1 MIITETKR
9 NEQVRKNFEKLL
21 TKLEKKTRCESIE
34 IAIRYELL
42 KRIDRHAYDRF
53 RRGVDLTN
61 ENLMIIENYI
71 NEKRFI

>member
-42 KRIDRHAYDRF
+42 KKIDRHAYDRF
-53 RRGVDLTN
+53 RRGVDLTS

-71 NEKRFI
+71 NEKND

>member
-21 TKLEKKTRCESIE
+21 TKLEKKTKCDSIE
-34 IAIRYELL
+34 IAIRYEIL

-71 NEKRFI
+71 NEKND

>member
-21 TKLEKKTRCESIE
+21 TKLEKKTKCESIE

-42 KRIDRHAYDRF
+42 KKIDRHAYDRF

-71 NEKRFI
+71 NEKNG

>member
-9 NEQVRKNFEKLL
+9 NEQARKNFEKLIA
-21 TKLEKKTRCESIE
+21 KLKKKTKCDAIE

-42 KRIDRHAYDRF
+42 KIIDRHAYDRF

-61 ENLMIIENYI
+61 ENLSIIENYI
-71 NEKRFI
+71 NEKND

>member
-21 TKLEKKTRCESIE
+21 AKLQKKTKCESIE

-42 KRIDRHAYDRF
+42 KKIDRHAYDRF

-71 NEKRFI
+71 NEKNG

>member
-9 NEQVRKNFEKLL
+9 NQLARKNFEKLIE
-21 TKLEKKTRCESIE
+21 KLKKKTKCDAIE

-42 KRIDRHAYDRF
+42 KIIDRHAYDRF

-71 NEKRFI
+71 NDKNG

>member
-1 MIITETKR
+1 MIVSDTTK
-9 NEQVRKNFEKLL
+9 NEVTRKNFEKLL
-21 TKLEKKTRCESIE
+21 NKLTKKTKCDSIE

-53 RRGVDLTN
+53 RRGINLTS

-71 NEKRFI
+71 NEKND

>member
-1 MIITETKR
+1 MIVSDTKK
-9 NEQVRKNFEKLL
+9 NEVTRKNFDRLL
-21 TKLEKKTRCESIE
+21 TKLAKKTKCDSIE

-42 KRIDRHAYDRF
+42 KKIDRHAYDRF

-71 NEKRFI
+71 NEKNG